1 MLDSSGRP
9 AFLFSDSCRPAPFP
23 VLLGRA
29 RFATGRALG
38 QDVGSLRKKGAYARE
53 GAMRRRTY
61 WLVARVRGG
70 RTDVLVAHLT
80 SGLTALPVF
89 GFEEEAELFL
99 QLGAV
104 GRGWRVWEAEAGTL
118 VSMLRG
124 PLKEVERVALDPLP
138 GGIGTGPL
146 DRLASLERERF
157 LGFLS
162 GEGARV
168 GRPADGPSWPGPS
181 SG

>member
-1 MLDSSGRP
+1 MR
-9 AFLFSDSCRPAPFP
+9 
-23 VLLGRA
+23 
-29 RFATGRALG
+29 
-38 QDVGSLRKKGAYARE
+38 

-70 RTDVLVAHLT
+70 RTEVLVAHLA
-80 SGLTALPVF
+80 SGPTALPVF
-89 GFEEEAELFL
+89 GFEEEAGLFL
-99 QLGAV
+99 LLGAV

-124 PLKEVERVALDPLP
+124 PLKEVGRVALDPLP
-138 GGIGTGPL
+138 GGIGVGASN
-146 DRLASLERERF
+146 RLASLERERF

-162 GEGARV
+162 GEGERV

-181 SG
+181 AG